1 MSLFYHDKQ
10 NMNEVDC
17 TWHEWEAWS
26 TCSASCEGG
35 IQNRYR
41 NKNRELYGG
50 NPCNGSSTE
59 SRVCNDETCKYVK
72 DDMVYGIVVDD
83 TLHWS
88 LDKMSKCCCE
98 IAQNFEVV

>member
-1 MSLFYHDKQ
+1 
-10 NMNEVDC
+10 MNEVDC

-59 SRVCNDETCKYVK
+59 SRVCNDGTCKYVK
-72 DDMVYGIVVDD
+72 NDMVYGIVVDD

-98 IAQNFEVV
+98 IAQNFEVVGNFILVQ